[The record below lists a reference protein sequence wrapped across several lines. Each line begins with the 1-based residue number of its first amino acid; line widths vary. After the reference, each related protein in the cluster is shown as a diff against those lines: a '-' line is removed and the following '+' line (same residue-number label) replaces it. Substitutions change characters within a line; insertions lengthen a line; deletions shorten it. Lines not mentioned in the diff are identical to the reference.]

1 VAEPAFQHAGEEQL
15 GQVDRDDHVQLQHV
29 VLALPVELGEPAVEA
44 VAGVVDQH
52 VDRPAGGGDAAP
64 QLLGGAVGDQV
75 EHGDLDGDAVA
86 VDQLALQRP
95 QPVLAPGH
103 QEEAGAAAGQLAG
116 EVGPQPAGG
125 AGDQRVPSLQGAAC
139 HPLLLVRCRRPEGHG
154 RLTHNHRN

>member
-29 VLALPVELGEPAVEA
+29 VLALPVELDEPAVEA

-52 VDRPAGGGDAAP
+52 VDRPAGVGGVASQP
-64 QLLGGAVGDQV
+64 FGGAVGDQV
-75 EHGDLDGDAVA
+75 EHGDLDRDAVA

-103 QEEAGAAAGQLAG
+103 QGQPGAAAGQLAG
-116 EVGPQPAGG
+116 QIGSQPAGG
-125 AGDQRVPSLQGAAC
+125 ARDQRVPSL
-139 HPLLLVRCRRPEGHG
+139 
-154 RLTHNHRN
+154 